1 MNKLTSLWTW
11 LGRRA
16 ENILALL
23 LFSMFVTFSL
33 QIIFRYFL
41 SLPVG
46 WTVEWVTI
54 AWLWGILFGFAFVVR
69 ETDIIRLDVV
79 YTSLPRGARRV
90 MDVLTGLTIAGIFLY
105 TLPASWDYIDFMM
118 RERTAYIRV
127 PYFWVFIIYIP
138 FALSVIVR
146 GLLTAWAGIAGTG
159 VRFDTAESAESHDYD

>member
-1 MNKLTSLWTW
+1 MDRLTTIWAW

-23 LFSMFVTFSL
+23 LFSMFVTFLL
-33 QIIFRYFL
+33 QIVFRYFL

-69 ETDIIRLDVV
+69 ESDIIRLDVL
-79 YTSLPRGARRV
+79 YATMPRPARRV
-90 MDVLTGLTIAGIFLY
+90 MDVITGLTVAGIFLY

-118 RERTAYIRV
+118 RERTAYLRV
-127 PYFWVFIIYIP
+127 PYFWVFIVYIP
-138 FALSVIVR
+138 FALSVALR
-146 GLLTAWAGIAGTG
+146 GLMTAWAGIAGTG
-159 VRFDTAESAESHDYD
+159 PTFDTEMSAETHDYD